1 MFADTLQY
9 YWANFQGWSKS
20 RLDIALYNNKIY
32 IFLSST
38 QPRCHNYSLWKHRQF
53 TILWLSVSVICS
65 RCYSNPIICTRLP
78 HATDGRTVG
87 HCIITQTLPHTM
99 QAVSS
104 ITDAATTEPVLNN
117 ASKVLRENACHTDIS
132 LLTEVFILFLL
143 LLVLI

>member
-1 MFADTLQY
+1 LLTHCSITERIFKDDQNQDLILPYIIT
-9 YWANFQGWSKS
+9 
-20 RLDIALYNNKIY
+20 RY

-87 HCIITQTLPHTM
+87 HYIITQTLPRTM

-117 ASKVLRENACHTDIS
+117 ASKVLRVNACHKLTFPNLLKS
-132 LLTEVFILFLL
+132 LFYSCCCWY
-143 LLVLI
+143 